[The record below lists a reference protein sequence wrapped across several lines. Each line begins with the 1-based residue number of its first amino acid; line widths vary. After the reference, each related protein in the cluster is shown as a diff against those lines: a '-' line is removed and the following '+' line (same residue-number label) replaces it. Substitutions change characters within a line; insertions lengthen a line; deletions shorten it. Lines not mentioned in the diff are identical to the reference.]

1 MTLKLSVIILSFN
14 TRGLLE
20 NCLKAVYNSEK
31 IDLKDIEVIV
41 VDNNSSDGS
50 GEMVK
55 KNFIQVKLIKNKKN
69 IGFSAGNNIGI
80 RQSQGQYV
88 LLLNSDTIVY
98 PQTLISMIRM
108 IEKDG
113 QIGAGTCRLEL
124 LDGHLDPACHR
135 GFPTPWNAF
144 CYFVG
149 LEKLFPKSGFFGGYH
164 QGWKNSIEIH
174 EVDVISGAFFLV
186 RREVIDKVG
195 LLDERF
201 FIYGEDIDWCYRI
214 KQAGYKIIFNP
225 RVKALH
231 FKKQSGRAHTS
242 DTFIRKSTRYH
253 FIDTMEQFYLKHYAS
268 VYPEI
273 INRLVTSALKI
284 IKRFL

>member
-1 MTLKLSVIILSFN
+1 MTPKLSVVILSYN
-14 TRGLLE
+14 TKQLLKQ
-20 NCLKAVYNSEK
+20 CLDSVFKSKGFDTKEL
-31 IDLKDIEVIV
+31 DVII

-50 GEMVK
+50 IGLVNK
-55 KNFIQVKLIKNKKN
+55 KFTQAKLIKNEKN

-80 RQSQGQYV
+80 KDSRGKYV
-88 LLLNSDTIVY
+88 LLLNSDAVVY
-98 PQTLISMIRM
+98 PETLISMIRM

-149 LEKLFPKSGFFGGYH
+149 LEKLFPRSRLFGGYH
-164 QGWKNSIEIH
+164 QGWKNPIEIH

-253 FIDTMEQFYLKHYAS
+253 FIDTMELFYQKHYLNI
-268 VYPEI
+268 YPRI
-273 INRLVTSALKI
+273 INWLVLTTLNLVKKI
-284 IKRFL
+284 P